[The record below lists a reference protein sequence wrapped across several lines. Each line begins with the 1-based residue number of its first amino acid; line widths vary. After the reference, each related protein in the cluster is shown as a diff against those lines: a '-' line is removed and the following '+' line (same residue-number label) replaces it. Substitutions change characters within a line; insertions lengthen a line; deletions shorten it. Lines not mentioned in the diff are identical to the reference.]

1 MVSFSLSFSRV
12 ETTIH
17 EARGEKKTRGKVR
30 IRGVYRG
37 PLGKTGICWRL
48 ALAVLQ
54 RFIGATRCVDTSH
67 QTGNRGGNKSEKTVS
82 KGSREPLPPPPERI
96 HVIASFRPVRTYVRT
111 YVLHGMRVARYAP
124 RKQKPA
130 ERTRC
135 IYSSGSPHCSLFR
148 PVQPIRLT
156 PSPFRLESTPPT
168 SSSSSFCPP
177 LLPPSRPFLFLFFTT
192 IRRHSFLHC
201 SLATRSLPFANAIL
215 PSRFFFLLYPFVA
228 SRSQLFFFFF
238 LTSFPLFARNIPST
252 LRSFRFSLLLSPI
265 FFFRFFGNSTVL
277 FASRAKM
284 FSSVFCEGKVQLHHV
299 YQKSIIERAAN
310 DGQASNFH

>member
-228 SRSQLFFFFF
+228 SRSQLFFF
-238 LTSFPLFARNIPST
+238 S
-252 LRSFRFSLLLSPI
+252 FSLLFLCSLETFLLPYVRFVSLFCFRP
-265 FFFRFFGNSTVL
+265 FFS
-277 FASRAKM
+277 FASLAIPLFFSLLERRCFPLSFAK
-284 FSSVFCEGKVQLHHV
+284 GKCSCITCI
-299 YQKSIIERAAN
+299 KNR
-310 DGQASNFH
+310 

>member
-1 MVSFSLSFSRV
+1 M
-12 ETTIH
+12 
-17 EARGEKKTRGKVR
+17 
-30 IRGVYRG
+30 YRG

-228 SRSQLFFFFF
+228 SRSQLFFFFLSHSFSFVRSKHSFYLTFVSF
-238 LTSFPLFARNIPST
+238 LSFAFAHFFLS
-252 LRSFRFSLLLSPI
+252 LLWQFHCFFRFSSEDVFLCLLRRESAA
-265 FFFRFFGNSTVL
+265 
-277 FASRAKM
+277 ASRVSKIDNRTGGERWPSEQFPLTPM
-284 FSSVFCEGKVQLHHV
+284 CRP
-299 YQKSIIERAAN
+299 IISLLFLSALTR
-310 DGQASNFH
+310 